1 MESLRAWRAWGDLE
15 AWGAWGDWGVWKIK
29 CEEPGDW
36 GESGNGLKGIS
47 NITFCTTKGDH
58 WHCRPVDLYYQSLH
72 FFLSKIESIL
82 EAKPK
87 MYYAG
92 MMP

>member
-1 MESLRAWRAWGDLE
+1 MESLGAWR
-15 AWGAWGDWGVWKIK
+15 AWGDWGVWKIK

-58 WHCRPVDLYYQSLH
+58 WHCRPVDLYYQSLLS
-72 FFLSKIESIL
+72 FLSKIESIL